1 LTASLLAGLDLDLQW
16 RLVRRLV
23 VNLERRVVQAES
35 LLDELLQHAAPV
47 VAVVARPYDD
57 VRRERGEA
65 GGDLPDVRSW
75 TSTTPGCAASVRP
88 TSSGSMSA
96 GAASM
101 NTLPE
106 ALSSA

>member
-1 LTASLLAGLDLDLQW
+1 MTASLLAGLDLDLQW

-57 VRRERGEA
+57 IARFEAAAERVLA
-65 GGDLPDVRSW
+65 GLAPRD
-75 TSTTPGCAASVRP
+75 
-88 TSSGSMSA
+88 A
-96 GAASM
+96 GAQRR
-101 NTLPE
+101 
-106 ALSSA
+106 